1 MGWLLVDDAELID
14 DPDQLLTRGL
24 TSAVPGLRVVA
35 AGRPDALRSGYGHW
49 TQLVRRSRLGVLLQ
63 PDLLVDGDLLG
74 VTLPR
79 HRPVP
84 RLPGRGYL
92 VADGRVEMIQ
102 LARPDAQAGA
112 VDGSIRPGA
121 PTDRRAAASTAL
133 APARSAGPAAMIIAA
148 PANDRVPARA

>member
-1 MGWLLVDDAELID
+1 MDDAELVDDA
-14 DPDQLLTRGL
+14 DQLLARSL
-24 TSAVPGLRVVA
+24 ASADAGLRVVA

-49 TQLVRRSRLGVLLQ
+49 TQLVRRSRLGILLQ

-79 HRPVP
+79 HRPFP

-92 VADGRVEMIQ
+92 VAEGRVEMIQ

-112 VDGSIRPGA
+112 VEGSSRPA
-121 PTDRRAAASTAL
+121 QRRIGGRRRRQPGLQLGSPVL
-133 APARSAGPAAMIIAA
+133 PP
-148 PANDRVPARA
+148 